1 MLFKYTLTETLS
13 EDDGVTVYRA
23 RRNADQRRMVI
34 KVLDPRR
41 CRPRDL
47 ERLKNEYEIG
57 RMLDIPAVAKPLALE
72 SFEGSPALV
81 TEDTGSASLLPLLGA
96 PMAVERFLRLAVA
109 IAEAVA
115 ELHAENVIHKDLK
128 PANILVNPAT
138 GAVQI
143 ADFGIATRLPREQQ
157 AAQPL
162 RLIEGSLP
170 YLSPEQTGRM
180 NRAIDNRSDLYS
192 LGVTFYEMLTG
203 RLPFQATDPLEWVHC
218 HIARS
223 PLPPAELVPS
233 VPEALSRVVMK
244 LLAKVAEERYQS
256 AAGLRHDLARCL
268 ASWQS
273 TSSIAPF
280 PLGDQDVTDR
290 FQVPQKLYG
299 RDEELAA
306 LLGAFGRVVA
316 KGSPEFVV
324 VSGYSGVGKSSL
336 VHELYKPVFGEQGL
350 LVSGKFDQ
358 YKRDIPYATIAQA
371 FRDLV
376 SELLAQTDER
386 IEAFRRRLRAAL
398 GVNGRLIVDVIP
410 QIELVIGP
418 QPPVPELPL
427 AEAQNR
433 FHMVF
438 RQLVGVFARKEHPVA
453 VFLDDLQWAD
463 SGSLDL
469 LEHLVT
475 HPDTKYLFLIGAYRD
490 NEVGPSHPLMLMLD
504 EVRRSGVAV
513 RDIVLAPLSPAHV
526 AELVADTVHRRPDE
540 VKPLAELVHE
550 KTAGNPF
557 FAIQFLTTLHQEH
570 LITFDPRSASWR
582 WDVRKIQAKD
592 FSDNVVDLT
601 VGKLRRLAATT
612 QNAMKLAACV
622 GNIAETR
629 VLSMI
634 DGCSEGETHAALW
647 EAVREGLVQRLG
659 DTYKFL
665 HDRVQ
670 EAAYSLIPEDERA
683 LVHLRI
689 GKLLVARASKA
700 ELEEKRFDIV
710 NQLNLGAS
718 LLPSRGEKDWVA
730 ELNLIAGRKAKASTA
745 YLSAIKYFSAG
756 MALLAP
762 DSWEDQYDL
771 TFGLH
776 LERAETEFA
785 SGGFAAAEALL
796 SVILGHARTN
806 VDRAR
811 ATSVKVYLHAIQDQY
826 DQAVAAAITGLYP
839 FGIVL
844 SPHPSRDQVDREYR
858 RIWQTLGERRI
869 EDLIDL
875 PPMTDPDAKAA
886 LDILVAI
893 NSPALYTDNNLVC
906 LTTCHS
912 VNLSLQHGNAAGS
925 SFAYV
930 FFGMLLG
937 PEFGQYRLGFRFG
950 KLGYDLVE
958 KRGLTG
964 YKAKV
969 LLEFFLLSHWA
980 RPASTRRA
988 LVDSAF
994 AAALEVG
1001 DLTFACYAGN
1011 NLITFLIVKGERLED
1026 VHSESERALSF
1037 ARKAKFG
1044 MFESVIVVQQRLIQ
1058 NLRGL
1063 TAHFGSFDGA
1073 GFDEAEHEAFLAKRE
1088 ASMSIAVC
1096 WYYVWKA
1103 QARFMSGDY
1112 DEAVEA
1118 AARARS
1124 LLWSCPSFD
1133 EVSECHY
1140 YGALSLSARYH
1151 KMPPKEQAEAMATLR
1166 ADQQEFRVW
1175 SDNCPESFV
1184 NKYALLSAEIARIEG
1199 SEQEAMRLYE
1209 QAIRSARENDFVQ
1222 NEGIS
1227 WELAAQFYRDRG
1239 FELIAD
1245 TYFREAR
1252 ACYTRWGAEGKV
1264 RSLDRLHPHLIER
1277 RPVAPTATVAVRV
1290 EQLDLLAVV
1299 KASQT
1304 ISCEIVQEKLIH
1316 TLMRVVLEQGGAQR
1330 AYLLISRG
1338 GALWIEAE
1346 ATLDAQGACAR
1357 MLPSLPV
1364 ESSTLVPAAIV
1375 HHARRTKERQ
1385 ILDDASA
1392 EAGRFSS
1399 DEYIVRVRPRSVL
1412 CLPILRKAEVF
1423 GLLYLENNLVP
1434 GAFTADR
1441 LSALELVASQA
1452 AISLENARLLS
1463 SEQAARQAAEQDER
1477 RSAFLAKAS
1486 ESLSESLEYEQVLR
1500 RLAELCIDGLADWC
1514 VIDIVEHGRIRRVSG
1529 IHKDPARQPLLDEL
1543 QRRYPP
1549 FPGSPHPAS
1558 QVIRTGEPI
1567 IFREIS
1573 DAILQASCIDAE
1585 HCRIL
1590 RELGSQMGMFVPLVV
1605 RGEITGAV
1613 SLVSAERDP
1622 PYGGADLGT
1631 AEELA
1636 HRAAIAVDN
1645 ARLYSATQE
1654 AVRMRDEFLAVAS
1667 HELRTPMTS
1676 LGLSLQSLLR
1686 ATRSEKPTDRKA
1698 TEDLLLRA
1706 CRQNDRMNRLIEEL
1720 LDVSRFDAG
1729 RISLAPVE
1737 VELGALVRDVVVQFE
1752 FDLQRSQCPLQIRG
1766 DAAVVGVWDR
1776 SRLEQVVTNLLANAI
1791 KFGAGKPI
1799 TIIISKEA
1807 GSARLAVT
1815 DQGIGIAPDQQ
1826 ARIFERFGR
1835 AVSVRHYGG
1844 LGLGLYICRRIAE
1857 AHGGSI
1863 RVESGQSVGSTF
1875 VLELPCGT

>member
-1 MLFKYTLTETLS
+1 MYTLTETLS
-13 EDDGVTVYRA
+13 DHDGVAVYRG
-23 RRNADQRRMVI
+23 RRDADQRPVI
-34 KVLDPRR
+34 VKMLDPRR

-47 ERLKNEYEIG
+47 ERLKNEVEIG
-57 RMLDIPAVAKPLALE
+57 RTLDVPAVVKPLALE
-72 SFEGSPALV
+72 SIEGSPALI
-81 TEDTGSASLLPLLGA
+81 TEDAGGVPLRDLLGA
-96 PMAVERFLRLAVA
+96 PMAVERFLPLAVA
-109 IAEAVA
+109 IAQAVA
-115 ELHAENVIHKDLK
+115 EIHAANVIHKDLK
-128 PANILVNPAT
+128 PANILVHPAT

-143 ADFGIATRLPREQQ
+143 AEFGIASRLPREQQ

-180 NRAIDNRSDLYS
+180 NRAIDPRSDLYS

-203 RLPFQATDPLEWVHC
+203 RLPFQATDALEWVHC

-223 PLPPAELVPS
+223 PVSPAELVPT
-233 VPEALSRVVMK
+233 VPEALARVVLK

-256 AAGLRHDLARCL
+256 ATGLRYDLARSL
-268 ASWQS
+268 DAWQKAGR
-273 TSSIAPF
+273 IEPF
-280 PLGDQDVTDR
+280 PLGEHDVADQ

-299 RDEELAA
+299 RAEELAV

-316 KGSPEFVV
+316 TGTPEFVL

-336 VHELYKPVFGEQGL
+336 VHELYKPVFRAQGL

-376 SELLAQTDER
+376 GELLAQTDER
-386 IEAFRRRLRAAL
+386 IEAFRQRLRAAL
-398 GVNGRLIVDVIP
+398 GVNGQLIVDVIP
-410 QIELVIGP
+410 QIELVIGR
-418 QPPVPELPL
+418 QPPVPVLPL
-427 AEAQNR
+427 VEAQNR

-438 RQLVGVFARKEHPVA
+438 RQLVSVFACKEHPVA
-453 VFLDDLQWAD
+453 VFLDDLQWVDAA
-463 SGSLDL
+463 SLEL
-469 LEHLVT
+469 LEHLLT
-475 HPDTKYLFLIGAYRD
+475 HPDTRYLFLIGAYRD
-490 NEVGPSHPLMLMLD
+490 NEVSPVDPFVHMLD
-504 EVRRSGVAV
+504 EVKRSGVAV

-526 AELVADTVHRRPDE
+526 AELVADTVHRRAEE
-540 VKPLAELVHE
+540 VTPLAALVHQ

-570 LITFDPRSASWR
+570 LITFDPRSGSWT
-582 WDVRKIQAKD
+582 WDVVKIQAKNYA
-592 FSDNVVDLT
+592 DNVVDLM
-601 VGKLRRLAATT
+601 VSKLRRLAATT
-612 QNAMKLAACV
+612 QDVMKVAACV

-634 DGCSEGETHAALW
+634 DGRSEGETHAALW
-647 EAVREGLVQRLG
+647 EAVREGLVLRLD
-659 DTYKFL
+659 DTYKFV

-670 EAAYSLIPEDERA
+670 EAAHSLIPEDERA
-683 LVHLRI
+683 LLHLRI
-689 GKLLVARASKA
+689 GRLLVARASRE
-700 ELEEKRFDIV
+700 ELEERIFDIA
-710 NQLNLGAS
+710 NQHNLGAS
-718 LLPSRGEKDWVA
+718 VLPSRSDKDRVA
-730 ELNLIAGRKAKASTA
+730 ELNLIAGSKAKASTA

-762 DSWEDQYDL
+762 DSWENQYDL
-771 TFGLH
+771 TFRLH
-776 LERAETEFA
+776 LERAESEFV
-785 SGGFAAAEALL
+785 SGGFAAAEGLL
-796 SVILGHARTN
+796 WVILDHARTN

-826 DQAVAAAITGLYP
+826 DQAVAAAITGLSP

-844 SPHPSRDQVDREYR
+844 SPHPSRDQVDRAYG
-858 RIWQTLGERRI
+858 RIWQLLGERRI

-875 PPMTDPDAKAA
+875 PPMTDPDARAA

-937 PEFGQYRLGFRFG
+937 PEFSQYRLGFRFG

-969 LLEFFLLSHWA
+969 LLEFFLLSYWA

-1001 DLTFACYAGN
+1001 DVTFACYAGN
-1011 NLITFLIVKGERLED
+1011 NLITFLIVKGERLEE
-1026 VHSESERALSF
+1026 VHHESERALSF

-1044 MFESVIVVQQRLIQ
+1044 TFEGVIVVQQRLIQ

-1063 TAHFGSFDGA
+1063 TAHFGSFNGA
-1073 GFDEAEHEAFLAKRE
+1073 GFDEAEHEALLAKRE
-1088 ASMSIAVC
+1088 ASMAIAVC

-1103 QARFMSGDY
+1103 QARFLSGDY
-1112 DEAVEA
+1112 EEAIEA
-1118 AARARS
+1118 ATKARS

-1140 YGALSLSARYH
+1140 YGALALAARYH
-1151 KMPPKEQAEAMATLR
+1151 KTPPEVQADAMATLR
-1166 ADQQEFRVW
+1166 ADQQAFRVW
-1175 SDNCPESFV
+1175 ADNCPESFF
-1184 NKYALLSAEIARIEG
+1184 NKYALLSAEIARLQG
-1199 SEQEAMRLYE
+1199 SDQEAMRLYE
-1209 QAIRSARENDFVQ
+1209 QAIRSAQENDFVQ

-1227 WELAAQFYRDRG
+1227 WELAARFYRDRG
-1239 FELIAD
+1239 FEFIAD

-1252 ACYTRWGAEGKV
+1252 ACYDRWGADGKV
-1264 RSLDRLHPHLIER
+1264 RSLDRMHPHLLER
-1277 RPVAPTATVAVRV
+1277 RPGAPMATLAVRV

-1304 ISCEIVQEKLIH
+1304 ISGEIVQEKLIH
-1316 TLMRVVLEQGGAQR
+1316 TLLRVVLEQGGAQK
-1330 AYLLISRG
+1330 AYLLLVRG
-1338 GALWIEAE
+1338 GALGIEAE
-1346 ATLDAQGACAR
+1346 ATLDAEGARAR
-1357 MLPSLPV
+1357 MLPFLPA
-1364 ESSTLVPAAIV
+1364 ESSALVPASIV
-1375 HHARRTKERQ
+1375 QYVRRTKERQ

-1392 EAGRFSS
+1392 EAGRFFS
-1399 DEYIVRVRPRSVL
+1399 DEYIVRVKPRSVL

-1434 GAFTADR
+1434 GAFTAER
-1441 LSALELVASQA
+1441 LSALELVALQA
-1452 AISLENARLLS
+1452 AISMENARLLA

-1477 RSAFLAKAS
+1477 RAAFFAEAS
-1486 ESLSESLEYEQVLR
+1486 EILGASLEHEQILR
-1500 RLAELCIDGLADWC
+1500 CLAELCVRGLADWC
-1514 VIDIVEHGRIRRVSG
+1514 VIDIVDSGRIRRVSG
-1529 IHKDPARQPLLDEL
+1529 VHKDPAKSPLLEEL

-1549 FPGSPHPAS
+1549 SPGSPHPAA
-1558 QVIRTGEPI
+1558 QVIRSGEPLLMS
-1567 IFREIS
+1567 EINE
-1573 DAILQASCIDAE
+1573 ATLCANCVDAE
-1585 HCRIL
+1585 HGGIL
-1590 RELGSQMGMFVPLVV
+1590 RELGTHMAMYVPLLA
-1605 RGEITGAV
+1605 RGQVLGAV
-1613 SLVSAERDP
+1613 SLVSADRDR
-1622 PYGGADLGT
+1622 PYGAVELGM

-1636 HRAAIAVDN
+1636 HRAAIAMEN
-1645 ARLYSATQE
+1645 ARLYRATQE

-1686 ATRSEKPTDRKA
+1686 ATRGEMPTTRKA
-1698 TEDLLLRA
+1698 TEDLILRA
-1706 CRQNDRMNRLIEEL
+1706 CRQSDRMNRLIEEL

-1729 RISLAPVE
+1729 QITLETTAFD
-1737 VELGALVRDVVVQFE
+1737 LTALVREVVAH
-1752 FDLQRSQCPLQIRG
+1752 FDLDLKRSRCPVRIQG
-1766 DAAVVGVWDR
+1766 DAPVVGVWDR
-1776 SRLEQVVTNLLANAI
+1776 ARLEQVLTNLLANAI
-1791 KFGAGKPI
+1791 KFGVGKPI
-1799 TIIISKEA
+1799 VIGVSKEA
-1807 GSARLAVT
+1807 GNARLVVA

-1844 LGLGLYICRRIAE
+1844 LGLGLYICRKIAE

-1863 RVESGQSVGSTF
+1863 RVESGEGIGSTF
-1875 VLELPCGT
+1875 VLELPCGM

>member
-1 MLFKYTLTETLS
+1 MYTLTETLS
-13 EDDGVTVYRA
+13 EQDGVGVYRG
-23 RRNADQRRMVI
+23 RRDADQRRVVI

-57 RMLDIPAVAKPLALE
+57 RALDIAAVARPLALE
-72 SFEGSPALV
+72 FFDGSPALV
-81 TEDTGSASLLPLLGA
+81 TEDAGSVSLRDLLGA
-96 PMAVERFLRLAVA
+96 PMSVERFLPLAVA
-109 IAEAVA
+109 ITQAVA
-115 ELHAENVIHKDLK
+115 EVHARSVIHKDLK
-128 PANILVNPAT
+128 PANILVHPAT
-138 GAVQI
+138 FAVQI
-143 ADFGIATRLPREQQ
+143 ADFGIASRLPREPQ
-157 AAQPL
+157 AAKPL

-180 NRAIDNRSDLYS
+180 NRAIDHRSDLYS

-203 RLPFQATDPLEWVHC
+203 RLPFQATDLLEWVHC
-218 HIARS
+218 HIARA
-223 PLPPAELVPS
+223 PAPPSDLVPS
-233 VPEALSRVVMK
+233 VPEVLSRIVMK
-244 LLAKVAEERYQS
+244 LLAKGAEERYQS
-256 AAGLRHDLARCL
+256 AAGLGHDLARCL

-273 TSSIAPF
+273 ESRIEPF
-280 PLGDQDVTDR
+280 ALGARDVLDR
-290 FQVPQKLYG
+290 FQIPQKLYG
-299 RDEELAA
+299 RDQELAA
-306 LLGAFGRVVA
+306 LLGAFERVA
-316 KGSPEFVV
+316 AEGTPELVL

-336 VHELYKPVFGEQGL
+336 VHELYKPVFRERGL

-358 YKRDIPYATIAQA
+358 FKRDIPYATIAQA

-376 SELLAQTDER
+376 SELLAQSDER
-386 IEAFRRRLRAAL
+386 IEAFRQRLRTAL
-398 GVNGRLIVDVIP
+398 GVNGQLIVDVIP
-410 QIELVIGP
+410 QIELVIGR
-418 QPPVPELPL
+418 QSPVPELPL

-438 RQLVGVFARKEHPVA
+438 RQLASVFAREEHPVA
-453 VFLDDLQWAD
+453 VFLDDLQWVD
-463 SGSLDL
+463 SASLEL

-475 HPDTKYLFLIGAYRD
+475 HPDTRYLLLIGAYRD
-490 NEVGPSHPLMLMLD
+490 NEVHSSHPLMIMLD
-504 EVRRSGVAV
+504 EVRKRGVAV

-526 AELVADTVHRRPDE
+526 AELVADTVQRRPEE
-540 VKPLAELVHE
+540 VAPLAELVHE

-557 FAIQFLTTLHQEH
+557 FAIQFLTTLHQEQ
-570 LITFDPRSASWR
+570 LLTLDPRSRSFR
-582 WDVRKIQAKD
+582 FDVAKIRAKN
-592 FSDNVVDLT
+592 FSDNVIDLM
-601 VGKLRRLAATT
+601 VAKLRRLAAPTRD
-612 QNAMKLAACV
+612 AMKLAACV
-622 GNIAETR
+622 GNIAETG

-634 DGCSEGETHAALW
+634 DGCSESELHAALW
-647 EAVREGLVQRLG
+647 EAIREGLVLRLEN
-659 DTYKFL
+659 TYKFL
-665 HDRVQ
+665 HDRVR

-683 LVHLRI
+683 LLHLRI
-689 GKLLVARASKA
+689 GRLLVAHASRE
-700 ELEEKRFDIV
+700 ELEERIFDIA

-718 LLPSRGEKDWVA
+718 LLSSRSEKDRVA

-745 YLSAIKYFSAG
+745 YLSAITYFSAG
-756 MALLAP
+756 SALLAP
-762 DSWEDQYDL
+762 DSWEHQYDL

-776 LERAETEFA
+776 LERAESEFV
-785 SGGFAAAEALL
+785 SGGFAAAEELL
-796 SVILGHARTN
+796 AVVLRHARTN

-811 ATSVKVYLHAIQDQY
+811 ATTVKVYLHAIQDQY
-826 DQAVAAAITGLYP
+826 AKAVEAAIEGLAP

-844 SPHPSRDQVDREYR
+844 WPHPGRDQVDREYE
-858 RIWQTLGERRI
+858 RIWQMLGERRI

-875 PPMTDPDAKAA
+875 PAMTDPEGKAA

-893 NSPALYTDNNLVC
+893 NSPALYTDENLVC

-912 VNLSLQHGNAAGS
+912 VNLSLKHGNAAGS

-937 PEFGQYRLGFRFG
+937 PEFGQYRMGFRFG

-958 KRGLTG
+958 KRGFSG

-969 LLEFFLLSHWA
+969 LLEFFLLSYWA
-980 RPASTRRA
+980 QPASSRRA

-994 AAALEVG
+994 AAALSVG

-1011 NLITFLIVKGERLED
+1011 NLITYLIVKGERLED
-1026 VHSESERALSF
+1026 VYRESERALSF
-1037 ARKAKFG
+1037 ARKARFG
-1044 MFESVIVVQQRLIQ
+1044 MFETVIVVQQRLIQ
-1058 NLRGL
+1058 DLRGL

-1073 GFDEAEHEAFLAKRE
+1073 GFDEAEHEAFLAERE
-1088 ASMSIAVC
+1088 ATMAIAVC

-1103 QARFMSGDY
+1103 QARFMAGDY
-1112 DEAVEA
+1112 EQA
-1118 AARARS
+1118 ALAATKARS

-1140 YGALSLSARYH
+1140 YGALAISARYH
-1151 KMPPKEQAEAMATLR
+1151 KTPPEERAAAMATLR
-1166 ADQQEFRVW
+1166 EEQRAFRVW
-1175 SDNCPESFV
+1175 ADNCAESFF

-1199 SEQEAMRLYE
+1199 RDQDAMALYE
-1209 QAIRSARENDFVQ
+1209 QAIRSARENGFVQ

-1227 WELAAQFYRDRG
+1227 WELAARFYRDRG

-1252 ACYTRWGAEGKV
+1252 ACYARWGADGKV
-1264 RSLDRLHPHLIER
+1264 RSLDRLHPHLLER
-1277 RPVAPTATVAVRV
+1277 RPVAEATTLAVRV

-1304 ISCEIVQEKLIH
+1304 ISGEIVQENLIH
-1316 TLMRVVLEQGGAQR
+1316 TLLRVVLEQGGAQK

-1346 ATLDAQGACAR
+1346 ATLDVEGAHAR
-1357 MLPSLPV
+1357 RSSPLPV
-1364 ESSTLVPAAIV
+1364 ESSGLVPASVV
-1375 HHARRTKERQ
+1375 HYVRRTKERQ

-1392 EAGRFSS
+1392 EAGRFAT
-1399 DEYIVRVRPRSVL
+1399 DEYIQRIKPKSVL
-1412 CLPILRKAEVF
+1412 CLPILRQAEVF

-1434 GAFTADR
+1434 GAFTAER
-1441 LSALELVASQA
+1441 LTALELVASQA

-1477 RSAFLAKAS
+1477 RAVFLAEAS
-1486 ESLSESLEYEQVLR
+1486 ESLGESLEHGQVLR
-1500 RLAELCIDGLADWC
+1500 RLAELCVRGLADWC
-1514 VIDIVEHGRIRRVSG
+1514 VIDILENGRIRRASG
-1529 IHKDPARQPLLDEL
+1529 IHKDPAKQPLLEEL

-1558 QVIRTGEPI
+1558 QALRTGEPLLLV
-1567 IFREIS
+1567 EVT
-1573 DAILQASCIDAE
+1573 DATLRATCLDAE
-1585 HCRIL
+1585 HERL
-1590 RELGSQMGMFVPLVV
+1590 LSELGTRMSMHVPLVA
-1605 RGEITGAV
+1605 RGQILGVVTLA
-1613 SLVSAERDP
+1613 SAERAR
-1622 PYGGADLGT
+1622 PYGPADLGM
-1631 AEELA
+1631 AEVLS
-1636 HRAAIAVDN
+1636 HRAAIAIDN

-1654 AVRMRDEFLAVAS
+1654 AVQTRDEFLAVAS

-1686 ATRSEKPTDRKA
+1686 AIPSERPPDRRA
-1698 TEDLLLRA
+1698 IEDLVRRA
-1706 CRQNDRMNRLIEEL
+1706 CRQNDRMNRLIDEL

-1729 RISLAPVE
+1729 HVALETTE
-1737 VELGALVRDVVVQFE
+1737 VELGTLVREVVAQLE
-1752 FDLQRSQCPLQIRG
+1752 LDLTRSRCPVRIHG

-1799 TIIISKEA
+1799 TIATRKEA
-1807 GSARLAVT
+1807 GSARLEIT

-1844 LGLGLYICRRIAE
+1844 LGLGLYICRRIVE

-1863 RVESGQSVGSTF
+1863 RVESGEGTGSTF
-1875 VLELPCGT
+1875 VLELPCYA